1 MCVHAGQHVS
11 TYSTELPL
19 HGSCRDVADP
29 APPTPQAGAQA
40 PVGVRQENKRK
51 YKRTY
56 MHIYNYT
63 MYTNL
68 YLSIIHMYNIY
79 IHIHIHNI
87 YIFSHTF
94 YITVWLFAPC
104 LTSLSNCVVT
114 WILNLLCFRRT
125 IFPILCL
132 EDTIQT
138 IPVSVQYV
146 IALAEF
152 VAHISEDI
160 KMIVEIAG
168 QSDCECLGTGAE
180 PFSELGNVRLF
191 PESHSSE
198 HRTSERFRHQN
209 VFKK

>member
-1 MCVHAGQHVS
+1 M
-11 TYSTELPL
+11 
-19 HGSCRDVADP
+19 
-29 APPTPQAGAQA
+29 
-40 PVGVRQENKRK
+40 
-51 YKRTY
+51 
-56 MHIYNYT
+56 
-63 MYTNL
+63 
-68 YLSIIHMYNIY
+68 
-79 IHIHIHNI
+79 
-87 YIFSHTF
+87 
-94 YITVWLFAPC
+94 
-104 LTSLSNCVVT
+104 T

-191 PESHSSE
+191 PQSHSSE

>member
-1 MCVHAGQHVS
+1 MSVHAGQHVS

-56 MHIYNYT
+56 MHIY
-63 MYTNL
+63 
-68 YLSIIHMYNIY
+68 IIIQCTQ
-79 IHIHIHNI
+79 I
-87 YIFSHTF
+87 HTF